1 MNTASKKLCLLIAS
15 AAFIFAGCSK
25 KPKRPDP
32 SATVLGQTPGG
43 SLTPETTTPL
53 IDPNAQALEQ
63 RDPNV
68 IETAD
73 MIKGLLGA
81 VYFDFD
87 KSSIK
92 EPERAKIQAAKDY
105 LAKNPTYRILFE
117 GHSDWRGTD
126 EYNLSLGDRRAT
138 AAKKYLISLGVA
150 ADKVEANSKGSLEAK
165 KNATDDEMQKDR
177 RAEIIVLKKES
188 IPSSAKKPRC
198 KPGLFYLLM

>member
-32 SATVLGQTPGG
+32 SSTLIGPAGG
-43 SLTPETTTPL
+43 GLTPETTNPL
-53 IDPNAQALEQ
+53 VDPNAAALEQ
-63 RDPNV
+63 RDPNI

-87 KSSIK
+87 KSTIK
-92 EPERAKIQAAKDY
+92 EPERAKIQAAKEY

-117 GHSDWRGTD
+117 GHCDWRGTD

-138 AAKKYLISLGVA
+138 AAKQYLISLGVA
-150 ADKVEANSKGSLEAK
+150 ADKVEANSKGSLEAS
-165 KNATDDEMQKDR
+165 KNADDATMAKDR
-177 RAEIIVLKKES
+177 RAEIIVLKK
-188 IPSSAKKPRC
+188 
-198 KPGLFYLLM
+198 

>member
-1 MNTASKKLCLLIAS
+1 MNTVSKKLCLIIAS
-15 AAFIFAGCSK
+15 TAFIFAGCSK

-32 SATVLGQTPGG
+32 SATVLGPNTGG
-43 SLTPETTTPL
+43 AINPEAVAVTADTTST
-53 IDPNAQALEQ
+53 LEQ
-63 RDPNV
+63 RPDGV

-87 KSSIK
+87 KSNIK

-117 GHSDWRGTD
+117 GHCDWRGTD

-150 ADKVEANSKGSLEAK
+150 ADKVESNSKGSLEAK
-165 KNATDDEMQKDR
+165 KNAADDEMAKDR
-177 RAEIIVLKKES
+177 RAEIIVLKK
-188 IPSSAKKPRC
+188 
-198 KPGLFYLLM
+198 

>member
-32 SATVLGQTPGG
+32 SSTVLGPTGG
-43 SLTPETTTPL
+43 GALNPDTLTPAV
-53 IDPNAQALEQ
+53 DPNAQALEQ
-63 RDPNV
+63 RDPNI

-117 GHSDWRGTD
+117 GHCDWRGTD

-138 AAKKYLISLGVA
+138 AAKKYLISLGVS
-150 ADKVEANSKGSLEAK
+150 ADKVESNSKGSLEAS
-165 KNATDDEMQKDR
+165 KNADDATMAKDR
-177 RAEIIVLKKES
+177 RAEIIVLKK
-188 IPSSAKKPRC
+188 
-198 KPGLFYLLM
+198 

>member
-1 MNTASKKLCLLIAS
+1 MNTVSKKLCLIIAS
-15 AAFIFAGCSK
+15 TAFIFAGCSK

-32 SATVLGQTPGG
+32 STTVLGPTGGG
-43 SLTPETTTPL
+43 SLTPVETNPL
-53 IDPNAQALEQ
+53 VDPNAAALSA
-63 RDPNV
+63 RDPSITFEDEN
-68 IETAD
+68 

-117 GHSDWRGTD
+117 GHCDWRGTD

-138 AAKKYLISLGVA
+138 AAKKYLISLGVDA
-150 ADKVEANSKGSLEAK
+150 AKVEANSKGSLEAA
-165 KNATDDEMQKDR
+165 KNATDDVMTKDR
-177 RAEIIVLKKES
+177 RAEIIILKK
-188 IPSSAKKPRC
+188 
-198 KPGLFYLLM
+198 